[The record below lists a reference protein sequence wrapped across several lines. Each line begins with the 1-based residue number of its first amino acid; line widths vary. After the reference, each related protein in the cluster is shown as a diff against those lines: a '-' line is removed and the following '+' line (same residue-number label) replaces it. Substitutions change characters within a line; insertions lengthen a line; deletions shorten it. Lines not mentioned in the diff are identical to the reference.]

1 MQIRLSILNTAFQGL
16 ETELKEL
23 RDRRLGGI
31 DMSQSENRD
40 KSILGVNDEE
50 SMTSETEEDLVKRT
64 IAENEKLM

>member
-1 MQIRLSILNTAFQGL
+1 
-16 ETELKEL
+16 
-23 RDRRLGGI
+23 LGGI

-40 KSILGVNDEE
+40 KSIVGVNDEE